1 MSRDLASRRFL
12 DGMNNRLAR
21 ASSPSA
27 IIIAFCIA
35 GCGQGTTATSSPR
48 NAPQKIAAPPFVRP
62 RTCHELVTVA
72 QVEQAIGRPV
82 VASPTLPCEYQSHG
96 DNENDIQL
104 TVSFNRE
111 VGPRTANN
119 SATCPPLGSV
129 SGCYAPYSDTH
140 QERVR
145 WRGQSLEVTLLGP
158 QDPMALSRLAATL
171 FQAMDREVQRAARN
185 PLAAGATGSQADVLT
200 KHKLRA
206 LFTRLMTCARAKQRE
221 IPNEQLNNALS
232 ECPSGL
238 SENSRLTVE
247 GGDVGPTVLKGV
259 SPSGA
264 RFELNIT
271 EDGRVQT
278 SCTPTGRGGCPGSG
292 EW

>member
-1 MSRDLASRRFL
+1 MSRDLASRRLF
-12 DGMNNRLAR
+12 DGTNKR
-21 ASSPSA
+21 AVRVASPSA
-27 IIIAFCIA
+27 IMMTVCVA
-35 GCGQGTTATSSPR
+35 GCGQGTTATSSPQS
-48 NAPQKIAAPPFVRP
+48 APRKVAAPAFVTP
-62 RTCHELVTVA
+62 RNCHELVTVA

-82 VASPTLPCEYQSHG
+82 VASPTLQCEYQSHG
-96 DNENDIQL
+96 NDENDIQL

-111 VGPRTANN
+111 VGPKTANN
-119 SATCPPLGSV
+119 SASCPPLGSV

-140 QERVR
+140 QEQVR

-171 FQAMDREVQRAARN
+171 FHAMDREAQRALRK
-185 PLAAGATGSQADVLT
+185 PLAAGATGSQADVVT

-221 IPNEQLNNALS
+221 VPNEQLNNALS
-232 ECPSGL
+232 ECPSEL

-247 GGDVGPTVLKGV
+247 GGDVGPTELKGV

-264 RFELNIT
+264 RFELNIA